1 VRSISHLLTAALA
14 ILTVAALT
22 ATASAGRLSASA
34 QTIRATWTA
43 IALTD
48 PFGTT
53 ECEVTLAGSLHTRTI
68 TKTRGA
74 LIGFINRAEV
84 RTPCRRG
91 AMTVLRETLPWHVQ
105 YDAFAGT
112 LPRITAVFTRVLGF
126 SFETRNGGLGCL
138 FRSTAATPATT
149 LFIRETG
156 TGRVTSVTLSGR
168 IPSSCL
174 LEGTLGGTST
184 TVDPLTI
191 TLI

>member
-1 VRSISHLLTAALA
+1 MKLSKLLLAVVGATVLLGAL
-14 ILTVAALT
+14 VSS
-22 ATASAGRLSASA
+22 ASAGRLSAST
-34 QTIRATWTA
+34 QTIRATWANMTF
-43 IALTD
+43 TG

-74 LIGFINRAEV
+74 LIGFINRAEL

-91 AMTVLRETLPWHVQ
+91 AATILRETLPWHVQ
-105 YDAFAGT
+105 YDSFAGT
-112 LPRITAVFTRVLGF
+112 LPRITAISTRVIGASFQINEGF
-126 SFETRNGGLGCL
+126 ICL
-138 FRSTAATPATT
+138 ARTTAATPAIGV
-149 LFIRETG
+149 FNREAA
-156 TGRVTSVTLSGR
+156 GRITNVTVGGR
-168 IPSSCL
+168 IPTNCF